1 MFEYKTEKR
10 NSRVDSQINVANKK
24 LVLHVRLRC
33 GSLSITT
40 PLSRLANDFIVR
52 SELHGQVSLAFVN
65 QICVVH
71 EAMNGCKKKSKDSL
85 KACFENV
92 NISFF
97 GHSRLVL
104 VAYIANNLYF
114 DQTALVCALFIVN
127 ATMIKVDSVQLNVH

>member
-1 MFEYKTEKR
+1 M
-10 NSRVDSQINVANKK
+10 
-24 LVLHVRLRC
+24 RLRC

-40 PLSRLANDFIVR
+40 PLSRLANDLDVR
-52 SELHGQVSLAFVN
+52 RELHGQVSLASVN

-71 EAMNGCKKKSKDSL
+71 KAMNGCKKKSKDSL

-104 VAYIANNLYF
+104 VAFIANNLYL
-114 DQTALVCALFIVN
+114 DQTPLVCAWFIVN
-127 ATMIKVDSVQLNVH
+127 ATMIKVVSVQFNVH